1 MRDVCPKQITS
12 PRVAVHGLNLESIC
26 ALSVS
31 ALSLSL
37 SLSISSTFDE
47 LDN

>member
-1 MRDVCPKQITS
+1 MRDVCSRQLTS
-12 PRVAVHGLNLESIC
+12 SRVAVHGLNLESIC

-37 SLSISSTFDE
+37 SISSAFDE